1 MTSPK
6 LGCLVMAAG
15 NAKRF
20 GANKLSADFGGQS
33 LITLALRAIPQDRFA
48 RITVVTQYETV
59 AKAAAEF
66 GFPVIFNHHPD
77 WGISHTIALGT
88 EAMQECDAIMYQV
101 SDQPLLRSESIEALC
116 DLYCANPHKIV
127 SCSHGGVRG
136 NPCIFPARFFPE
148 LMTLQGDRGGG
159 AVIHRHK
166 EDLLLCEVP
175 AAELGDA
182 DTPEALAALKKEQ

>member
-1 MTSPK
+1 MASLK

-20 GANKLSADFGGQS
+20 GANKLAADFGGQS
-33 LITLALRAIPQDRFA
+33 LITLALRVIPQHRFA
-48 RITVVTQYETV
+48 RITMVTQYEEM
-59 AKAAAEF
+59 ANAAAEF
-66 GFPVIFNHHPD
+66 GFDVIYNHHPD
-77 WGISHTIALGT
+77 WGISHTVALGT

-101 SDQPLLRSESIEALC
+101 SDQPLLRRESIEALC
-116 DLYCANPHKIV
+116 DLYCANPEKIV

-148 LMTLQGDRGGG
+148 LMALRGDKGGG
-159 AVIHRHK
+159 AVIRRHE
-166 EDLLLCEVP
+166 EDLLLCEVG

-182 DTPEALAALKKEQ
+182 DTPEALEALKKER